1 MKHLS
6 TIVRIASL
14 NDMEGTYNVL
24 VKLNTIFN
32 LPSPNSL
39 NRFLKYLLTA
49 AGLNQVV
56 NHLVMFF
63 FLTTMRS
70 EEKAS
75 LNTKRSSTTVLT

>member
-63 FLTTMRS
+63 FFFNHNEIRGES
-70 EEKAS
+70 ISQHQA
-75 LNTKRSSTTVLT
+75 